1 MLELLLVLGSL
12 VGLCAI
18 AFITVVVTPQLMI
31 ELGLWV
37 LAVGL
42 LIGIPTGLWYHV
54 ALYRELAPRMTLEL
68 PEAEREKKAH
78 DHEGRDGGRRAR
90 PESSQASARLRL
102 RALAAR
108 SACTQASACTQRTAR
123 SASIARKSA
132 KR

>member
-18 AFITVVVTPQLMI
+18 AFITVVVTPQIMI

-54 ALYRELAPRMTLEL
+54 ALYRELAPRMTLPPRWWRAPVEL
-68 PEAEREKKAH
+68 HPLLTPQEFRRVRPWFVAGAA
-78 DHEGRDGGRRAR
+78 GFVLCCIGG
-90 PESSQASARLRL
+90 
-102 RALAAR
+102 LAA
-108 SACTQASACTQRTAR
+108 
-123 SASIARKSA
+123 IAGLMMINFYS
-132 KR
+132 